1 MSDILFFLFQGNFY
15 QVVIY
20 IQVTLYALNRLYL
33 HTCLFRNMCCAC
45 CYICAYVYFYAIA
58 WTWPDALHIENSDSD
73 SWTSNTVKK
82 FTASLEASLSGER
95 ELRTPAVSLKET
107 IRKHPDDLAV
117 QNEICH
123 RKIVSWFGDSPV
135 SVFGLHRLIEFGKKS
150 GKKAGD
156 WYGPAVVAHIL
167 RYCCFYPFCLR
178 NANFDSECR
187 QLKPLKT
194 SCMRTLCC
202 PLLMGSQDMGL
213 QLHLLRTEFSSL
225 AYRC

>member
-1 MSDILFFLFQGNFY
+1 MR
-15 QVVIY
+15 VVIY
-20 IQVTLYALNRLYL
+20 V
-33 HTCLFRNMCCAC
+33 HM
-45 CYICAYVYFYAIA
+45 YIFDAIA

-73 SWTSNTVKK
+73 SWTSNTIKK
-82 FTASLEASLSGER
+82 FTASFEASLSGER

-107 IRKHPDDLAV
+107 IRKHPHDLAA

-167 RYCCFYPFCLR
+167 RYRCFYPFCLR
-178 NANFDSECR
+178 NTNFDSEVQTAEALKD
-187 QLKPLKT
+187 QLHEN
-194 SCMRTLCC
+194 
-202 PLLMGSQDMGL
+202 PLLSFANGESRHGTTVAFIQ
-213 QLHLLRTEFSSL
+213 TEFSSL
-225 AYRC
+225 AYRCRYTGSCSN

>member
-1 MSDILFFLFQGNFY
+1 MR
-15 QVVIY
+15 VVIY
-20 IQVTLYALNRLYL
+20 V
-33 HTCLFRNMCCAC
+33 HM
-45 CYICAYVYFYAIA
+45 YIFDAIA

-107 IRKHPDDLAV
+107 IRKHPDDLAA

-123 RKIVSWFGDSPV
+123 RKIVSWFGDSPL

-167 RYCCFYPFCLR
+167 RYRCFYPFCLR
-178 NANFDSECR
+178 NTSFDSECR

-202 PLLMGSQDMGL
+202 PLLMGSQVVGL
-213 QLHLLRTEFSSL
+213 QLHLLRTEFFFS
-225 AYRC
+225 CF